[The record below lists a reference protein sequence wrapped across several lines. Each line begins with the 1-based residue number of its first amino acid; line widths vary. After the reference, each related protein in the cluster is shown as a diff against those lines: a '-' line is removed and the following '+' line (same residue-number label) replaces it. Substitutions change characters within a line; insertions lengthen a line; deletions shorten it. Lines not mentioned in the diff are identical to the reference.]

1 MPGFKLAPSTLST
14 RSAAAHRPGS
24 PRPWAA
30 PAAVSLLVLA
40 CTAPAQL
47 DLGYDENALLA
58 PDENATPVIVDPD
71 TLQATII
78 AIGNEGVLCP
88 PGSVGS
94 AINSSGTTATVI
106 LSESI
111 GGVQTAG
118 CVLTFELDVPEGL
131 ALGMPTTILRGV
143 SLGRTSLER
152 RYSFE
157 GAGATN
163 AFIEEPAEDFVIV
176 DRSDAIE
183 SASCGGNRRVSYQVD
198 VTAQVLDA
206 DTFFQLDSVDL
217 DTTFRTGTD
226 WRFCDRD
233 QKLVVAPGES
243 GEFCDGPNA
252 RPCAEG
258 LVCDREQDPNSDE
271 GVCSE
276 P

>member
-1 MPGFKLAPSTLST
+1 MPGFRLAPSTLPT
-14 RSAAAHRPGS
+14 RSSAARRFSS
-24 PRPWAA
+24 PRRWPA
-30 PAAVSLLVLA
+30 PAAASLLFLA
-40 CTAPAQL
+40 CAGPAQL
-47 DLGYDENALLA
+47 DLGYDESALLA
-58 PDENATPVIVDPD
+58 ADSDATPVVVDPD
-71 TLQATII
+71 TLQATIT
-78 AIGNEGVLCP
+78 AISTDGVLCP
-88 PGSVGS
+88 PGSVGT
-94 AINSSGTTATVI
+94 AIASSGTTATVI
-106 LSESI
+106 LSQAT

-118 CVLTFELDVPEGL
+118 CVVTFELDVPEGF

-157 GAGATN
+157 GAGASN
-163 AFIEEPAEDFVIV
+163 PFVEVRSDDFVIV
-176 DRSDAIE
+176 DRSDQIE
-183 SASCGGNRRVSYQVD
+183 SASCGADRRVSYSVD

-226 WRFCDRD
+226 WRFCDLS
-233 QKLVVAPGES
+233 QQLVVAAGES
-243 GEFCDGPNA
+243 GEFCDGPHA

-258 LVCDREQDPNSDE
+258 LVCDRERDPNSDE

>member
-14 RSAAAHRPGS
+14 RSAAA
-24 PRPWAA
+24 
-30 PAAVSLLVLA
+30 SLLFLA
-40 CTAPAQL
+40 CGAPAQL

-58 PDENATPVIVDPD
+58 ADDVVVDPD
-71 TLQATII
+71 TLQATIVEI
-78 AIGNEGVLCP
+78 STEGVLCP
-88 PGSVGS
+88 PGSVGT
-94 AINSSGTTATVI
+94 AIATSGTAATVI
-106 LSESI
+106 LSEAI

-118 CVLTFELDVPEGL
+118 CVVTFELDVPEGL

-152 RYSFE
+152 RYAFE
-157 GAGATN
+157 GAGASN
-163 AFIEEPAEDFVIV
+163 AFIEVPPEDFVIV
-176 DRSDAIE
+176 DRSDPIE
-183 SASCGGNRRVSYQVD
+183 SASCGDDRRVSYQVD

-226 WRFCDRD
+226 WRFCDRG
-233 QKLVVAPGES
+233 QRLVVAPGES
-243 GEFCDGPNA
+243 GDFCDGPNE
-252 RPCAEG
+252 RPCADG
-258 LVCDREQDPNSDE
+258 LVCDREQNPNSDE